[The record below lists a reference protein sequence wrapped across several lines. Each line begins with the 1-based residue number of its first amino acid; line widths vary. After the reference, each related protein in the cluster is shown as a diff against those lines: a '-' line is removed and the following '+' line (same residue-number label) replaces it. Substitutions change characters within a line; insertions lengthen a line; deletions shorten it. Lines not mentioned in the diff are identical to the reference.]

1 MEGSFGCCNFI
12 QKKIPI
18 DALIKKKAL
27 SELAQSIVAA
37 FLERRIEREKKEE
50 GKKEQKPK
58 KQKPNITPNL
68 TNRRI
73 AWGKK

>member
-1 MEGSFGCCNFI
+1 LVSKKHCNFI

-18 DALIKKKAL
+18 DALIKKAL

-50 GKKEQKPK
+50 GRKEQKNK
-58 KQKPNITPNL
+58 KQKTNITPNL